1 MMVTRIQNKP
11 INQHLIQIK
20 HQKKR
25 KQEVHAAEYQY
36 KINNKNKK
44 DIKLKIYI
52 KNNEIY
58 IYI

>member
-36 KINNKNKK
+36 KINKKKKKKNQKK
-44 DIKLKIYI
+44 NIKL
-52 KNNEIY
+52 N
-58 IYI
+58 